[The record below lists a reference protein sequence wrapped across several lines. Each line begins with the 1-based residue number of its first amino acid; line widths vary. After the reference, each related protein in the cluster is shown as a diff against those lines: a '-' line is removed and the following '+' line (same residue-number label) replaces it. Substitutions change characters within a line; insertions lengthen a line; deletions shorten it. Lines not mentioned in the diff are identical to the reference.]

1 MFCKKF
7 VFISILLLNGL
18 LTNHL
23 FSQNFTISG
32 FVTNQQTGDIIVGA
46 YVFCPQIGV
55 GAITNN
61 YGYYALNIPYGT
73 KNIMYVHEDYQ
84 GIIDTLIVNRNKTI
98 NRSLLLLE
106 EDMYQIDPFD
116 NPTPDTEFETT
127 ENENDTFKVKR
138 IVIKNSESINALIQK
153 VLETNFKTIDRTENG
168 FINISGQQINSMP
181 SLGGEIDVTR
191 SVKFLPGVMPGTELN
206 NGMYIRGGSQDQ
218 NLVLMDGVPVY
229 NMNHLYGFYS
239 IFNSETVNSINVT
252 KSGFSAKNGGRL
264 SGITD
269 VVTKE
274 GNTDRVRGI
283 YLNSLVALTLDVYGP
298 LSKDGRTTFAI
309 SGKRSHWDLFTRGF
323 SNDSNKIW
331 YTFYDFNTKISHRF
345 NDRSKLIVSLYS
357 GRDRLYTLNSST
369 ENNNGTSV
377 YNKFSIDLR
386 WGNLISSVKWNR
398 THNQKLFSSLSFNY
412 SQYEANFGLSIISV
426 IDSLIYNDK
435 AEFQYKYRNFIRDI
449 NPKWD
454 FEYTLDKK
462 NTIHFG
468 ASASMKQF
476 LPSRDEINYI
486 FNDVLDKQTI
496 DGFEKSIRNFELAA
510 YAEDHINV
518 DQNTK
523 MSVGMRLVN
532 YVYNSKVFIM
542 PEPRLSYNKKIQ
554 NNYSIKA
561 SYSMMHQPLH
571 MMANNLNSVFT
582 DRWLPATDLIK
593 PQRSQQIS
601 LGIAQAF
608 KNNIELSFDGYY
620 KWLDRVLETK
630 EGLSSSGSVATAK
643 NWEDE
648 VILGTGWCY
657 GIEGMLHKRKGN
669 TSGWIGYNLSWAKR
683 NTPGVNNGNDYY
695 FQFDRRHYVNI
706 VFQHRI
712 DEYYKFNINMVFS
725 TGNVQS
731 IPTGKYIGNNGR
743 IIYEYTERNNFRL
756 PHTLRFDIGLDKI
769 KSDDIF
775 NESGFRFSIYNVMA
789 RNNPVFIYIDN
800 QDVTKPVAKQRSY
813 LMFIPGVTYYIKF

>member
-7 VFISILLLNGL
+7 VILSVLILNGL
-18 LTNHL
+18 LNNHL
-23 FSQNFTISG
+23 FAQNFTVSG
-32 FVTNQQTGDIIVGA
+32 FVTNAQTGDIIVGA
-46 YVFCPQIGV
+46 YIFCPQIGV

-61 YGYYALNIPYGT
+61 YGYYAINIPYGT
-73 KNIMYVHEDYQ
+73 KNLMFVHEDYQ
-84 GIIDTLIVNRNKTI
+84 GLIDTLIINRNQSI
-98 NRSLLLLE
+98 NRSLYLLS
-106 EDMYQIDPFD
+106 EDLYQIDPFE
-116 NPTPDTEFETT
+116 NTPSDAEFENID
-127 ENENDTFKVKR
+127 NENDTFKVKR
-138 IVIKNSESINALIQK
+138 IYIKNSESINELIQK
-153 VLETNFKTIDRTENG
+153 VLETNFKTIDRIENG
-168 FINISGQQINSMP
+168 FINVSGQQINSMP

-206 NGMYIRGGSQDQ
+206 NGMYIRGGNQDQ

-229 NMNHLYGFYS
+229 NMNHLFSFYS

-283 YLNSLVALTLDVYGP
+283 YLNSLVALTLDIYGP
-298 LSKDGRTTFAI
+298 LSANGKTTFAL
-309 SGKRSHWDLFTRGF
+309 SGKRSHWDLFTRSLF
-323 SNDSNKIW
+323 TDSNKLW
-331 YTFYDFNTKISHRF
+331 FTFYDFNAKVSHRF
-345 NDRSKLIVSLYS
+345 NDRNKLIVSFYT
-357 GRDRLYTLNSST
+357 GRDRFYTLLQST
-369 ENNNGTSV
+369 ETNNGTRIFNGFES
-377 YNKFSIDLR
+377 DLR
-386 WGNLISSVKWNR
+386 WGNLIGSVKWNR

-412 SQYEANFGLSIISV
+412 SQYESNYGLNITSV
-426 IDSLIYNDK
+426 IDSSFYYDK
-435 AEFQYKYRNFIRDI
+435 GVFQYKYRNFIRDI

-468 ASASMKQF
+468 VSASTKQF
-476 LPSRDEINYI
+476 LPSRDEENY
-486 FNDVLDKQTI
+486 FSNDILEKQI
-496 DGFEKSIRNFELAA
+496 VDGFENSVRNLEIAA
-510 YAEDHINV
+510 YAEDHINI
-518 DQNTK
+518 DQNSK

-532 YVYNSKVFIM
+532 YFYKSSVFIM

-554 NNYSIKA
+554 NKYAIKA

-571 MMANNLNSVFT
+571 MMGNSLNSIFT

-593 PQRSQQIS
+593 PQRSQQIT

-608 KNNIELSFDGYY
+608 TDNVELSVEGYY

-630 EGLSSSGSVATAK
+630 EGLSSSGTVASAK
-643 NWEDE
+643 KWEDE

-657 GIEGMLHKRKGN
+657 GFEGMLHKRKGK

-695 FQFDRRHYVNI
+695 FQFDRRHYLNFVLQYK
-706 VFQHRI
+706 V
-712 DEYYKFNINMVFS
+712 DDYYKFNMNVVLS

-731 IPTGKYIGNNGR
+731 IPTGKYIGSNGN
-743 IIYEYTERNNFRL
+743 IVYEYTERNNYRL
-756 PHTLRFDIGLDKI
+756 PHTIRFDVGLDKI

-775 NESGFRFSIYNVMA
+775 NESGFRFSIYNIMA
-789 RNNPVFIYIDN
+789 RNNPVYIYIDN
-800 QDVTKPVAKQRSY
+800 NDVTKPVAKQRTY
-813 LMFIPGVTYYIKF
+813 LMFIPGLTYYIKF